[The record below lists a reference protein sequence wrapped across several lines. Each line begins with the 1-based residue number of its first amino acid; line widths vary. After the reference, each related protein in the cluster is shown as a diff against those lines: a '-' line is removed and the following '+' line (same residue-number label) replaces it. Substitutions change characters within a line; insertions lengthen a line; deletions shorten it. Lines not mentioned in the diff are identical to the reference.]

1 MAESKDAGHRS
12 MSWFQQG
19 SHAQGIK
26 TLWNM
31 MHDQT
36 NLSLMKLVERSNSKN
51 IYKSTKL
58 SAHVAL
64 LQLDSILEGM
74 KEVLLAGDR
83 YVDSD
88 NSDGSD
94 SRVACKGAK
103 SQSACSYLTSVTRF
117 CPRGVGDAVITKL
130 EFKKSSKSR
139 FLLLYIKDRT
149 AAGRKAVIR
158 IDCRTEAQAPDQ
170 EKVSCLSSHSTSLEA
185 SPSLHGFFTITADVN
200 TKRSDRTLSTLT
212 FDDDSTFSADEA
224 AMICKITSDFAQE
237 DNIIGLWYAWMIY
250 NVIQQ
255 TQKGHFTKTP
265 VEDDRR
271 IGLHSGV
278 NKGASVPSFDTL
290 QRLAE
295 IYREEWPKWM
305 ADIEKKKQE
314 MDEEERRWKET
325 EQEVTWL
332 KQINVEQKQELN
344 RLKEKFANL
353 QKGNEAI

>member
-1 MAESKDAGHRS
+1 MTSQPSAPPP
-12 MSWFQQG
+12 
-19 SHAQGIK
+19 
-26 TLWNM
+26 
-31 MHDQT
+31 
-36 NLSLMKLVERSNSKN
+36 KN
-51 IYKSTKL
+51 TI
-58 SAHVAL
+58 
-64 LQLDSILEGM
+64 IF
-74 KEVLLAGDR
+74 EVD
-83 YVDSD
+83 
-88 NSDGSD
+88 
-94 SRVACKGAK
+94 RVARKGAK
-103 SQSACSYLTSVTRF
+103 SQSACSYLTSVAQF
-117 CPRGVGDAVITKL
+117 CPRRVGDAVIMKL

-139 FLLLYIKDRT
+139 FLLLYVKDRT

-200 TKRSDRTLSTLT
+200 TKCSDRTLSTLT
-212 FDDDSTFSADEA
+212 FDDDSTFSANKA
-224 AMICKITSDFAQE
+224 E

-278 NKGASVPSFDTL
+278 NKGASIPSFDTL

-295 IYREEWPKWM
+295 IYCEEWPKWM
-305 ADIEKKKQE
+305 VDIEKKKQE

-325 EQEVTWL
+325 EQEVTRL
-332 KQINVEQKQELN
+332 KQINVEQKQELD